1 MGGYTPYHGTGKD
14 QRENARK
21 KLQKAKKKAAA
32 EAANLS
38 AAAEAANLSAAAA
51 AANPS
56 RSSFDSVRLDRLFS
70 LVFTFPLGR

>member
-51 AANPS
+51 AANLS

-70 LVFTFPLGR
+70 LVLTFPLGT